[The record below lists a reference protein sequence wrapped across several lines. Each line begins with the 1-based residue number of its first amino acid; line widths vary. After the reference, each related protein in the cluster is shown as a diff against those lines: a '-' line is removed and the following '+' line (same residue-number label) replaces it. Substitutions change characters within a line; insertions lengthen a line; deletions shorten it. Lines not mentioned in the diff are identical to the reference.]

1 MGKLAQSSAKYVITA
16 RLETEGVVEKPDIV
30 GAIFGQTEGLL
41 GNEMDLRE
49 LQKTGRIGRID
60 VDVRS
65 RKGRAEGELMIPSSL
80 DATETALVAAALET
94 VDRIGP
100 CDAKLEVKAVED
112 VRLSK
117 REYITRRAKEILREM
132 EERSPK
138 SREISDEIKQDV
150 RASELTSYKGIP
162 AGPDVEDAD
171 EIVLCEG
178 RADVLNLLRN
188 GVRNAVA
195 VGGTSVPDPI
205 RELSRGKEV
214 TLFLDGDRGGEL
226 LRKELEQT
234 VEYEHVARAP
244 EGKEVEELSKTE
256 LFKALR
262 EKRPHREN
270 EVAVSVD
277 EEEREREERG
287 YGDVSLS
294 DEERDRFELVMNELV
309 GTRAAYLLDDDLDV
323 VAKFPVSGLEEAI
336 RENDAY
342 AALFDGELTRE
353 IRDVARRED
362 VRYVVGMRGSVHSED
377 VGCIARDEL

>member
-1 MGKLAQSSAKYVITA
+1 
-16 RLETEGVVEKPDIV
+16 
-30 GAIFGQTEGLL
+30 
-41 GNEMDLRE
+41 MDLRE

-65 RKGRAEGELMIPSSL
+65 RNGRAEGELMIPSSL

-277 EEEREREERG
+277 EEECEREKRG

-342 AALFDGELTRE
+342 AALFDRELTRE